1 MSSFYFWH
9 WRICVLMR
17 LNKGAFSD
25 CSGFASITIPDSVTS
40 IGDSAFR
47 NCSGLTSITIPDSVT
62 TIGGGAFNGCSSL
75 SSIEIPDSVTSIGDD
90 VYSFLYRSF
99 YIKTVGRKKIVDRLF
114 FALDR
119 KIYHKNHRSKFCFK
133 HLYFSKM
140 VIFDTNNV
148 SYGIDYSLLR
158 VYNGYIEKILPHRFF
173 LR

>member
-1 MSSFYFWH
+1 MP
-9 WRICVLMR
+9 I
-17 LNKGAFSD
+17 D
-25 CSGFASITIPDSVTS
+25 C
-40 IGDSAFR
+40 
-47 NCSGLTSITIPDSVT
+47 
-62 TIGGGAFNGCSSL
+62 AFNGCSSL

-114 FALDR
+114 FALDQ

-140 VIFDTNNV
+140 VICDTNNV
-148 SYGIDYSLLR
+148 SYGIDYSLRR